1 MGRKWVEKGG
11 GRKIMSIFSIHMH
24 ARRVDEW
31 VDTSKTNTQKLISC
45 SIGLEIFDMDWEY
58 NKNAYLLMPEL
69 QIIYNNDL

>member
-45 SIGLEIFDMDWEY
+45 SIGLEIFDMD
-58 NKNAYLLMPEL
+58 
-69 QIIYNNDL
+69 